1 MSIPLRVLVVHPVRR
16 IALNL
21 VMDLRKIGTVMDIV
35 KTASTL
41 NEARTTIETITPHIV
56 ILGLNFPNDEALE
69 LLKQFP
75 PKERGFVVIFVDDEN
90 TPLRTRQRHL
100 EAMIEHQAAGYLVF
114 PFFHNGTLGMSMEEV
129 RNRLQARIVADR
141 QYDVTTRLIQTIEAE
156 VAPPTTIGTSE
167 ERPALTAAFSVPV
180 RSVISAKKAPTT
192 KQASTPKSLAKPLTK
207 HPPLETTWSN
217 VIRLQTKE
225 NYYELWYFD
234 AKERVCAVLVR
245 KDDLPPPAQMP
256 SMVYQAH
263 RSHLVNMKHIAEVNP
278 KSLLMRCGNSV
289 PLAEAEQERL
299 QTIFDQLSVQMA
311 VLTELRTLL
320 QQQEESLMSPLVEA

>member
-1 MSIPLRVLVVHPVRR
+1 MSIPLRVLVAHPVRR

-41 NEARTTIETITPHIV
+41 EEARTEVETITPHIV

-90 TPLRTRQRHL
+90 TPLRSRQRHL

-114 PFFHNGTLGMSMEEV
+114 PYFHNGTLGTSMEEV
-129 RNRLQARIVADR
+129 RNRLQARIVTER
-141 QYDVTTRLIQTIEAE
+141 QYDITTRLIQTIEAE
-156 VAPPTTIGTSE
+156 VTQLTTGTPE
-167 ERPALTAAFSVPV
+167 ERPALTAPLSVPV
-180 RSVISAKKAPTT
+180 RSVISAKKASIT
-192 KQASTPKSLAKPLTK
+192 KQTSTPKSLAK

-217 VIRLQTKE
+217 VIRLEMKE

-234 AKERVCAVLVR
+234 AKERVRAVLVR
-245 KDDLPPPAQMP
+245 KDDLPSPQQMP
-256 SMVYQAH
+256 SMLYQSH
-263 RSHLVNMKHIAEVNP
+263 RSNVVNMKHIAEVNP
-278 KSLLMRCGNSV
+278 KSLLMRCGSSI

-299 QTIFDQLSVQMA
+299 QTIFDQLSEQMA
-311 VLTELRTLL
+311 VLTELRILF
-320 QQQEESLMSPLVEA
+320 QKQEEQETPPLLV

>member
-1 MSIPLRVLVVHPVRR
+1 MSIPLRVLVAHPVRR

-41 NEARTTIETITPHIV
+41 EEARTEVETITPHIV
-56 ILGLNFPNDEALE
+56 ILGLNFPNDEAFE
-69 LLKQFP
+69 FLKQFS

-100 EAMIEHQAAGYLVF
+100 QAMIEHQAAGYLVF
-114 PFFHNGTLGMSMEEV
+114 PFFHNGTLGTSMEEV
-129 RNRLQARIVADR
+129 RNRLQARIVTER
-141 QYDVTTRLIQTIEAE
+141 QYDITTRLIQTIEGE
-156 VAPPTTIGTSE
+156 VAQPTTTGTPE

-192 KQASTPKSLAKPLTK
+192 KQTPTPKSLAK

-217 VIRLQTKE
+217 VIRLEMKE

-234 AKERVCAVLVR
+234 AKERVRAVLVR

-263 RSHLVNMKHIAEVNP
+263 RSHLVSMKHIVEVNP
-278 KSLLMRCGNSV
+278 KSLLMRCGSSV

-299 QTIFDQLSVQMA
+299 QTIFDQLSEQMA
-311 VLTELRTLL
+311 VLTELRILFQKQEQKETPPLL
-320 QQQEESLMSPLVEA
+320 V